1 MLLSRQQSQQEVSMR
16 VITLEEHFASSEI
29 AGANNAFTL
38 PTQSQPQELADFY
51 ESHTAFGA
59 ELFDIEDMR
68 LPYMDSQNITVQ
80 VLSYTSPVS
89 DKVPAQDAVRIC
101 RRANDILA
109 GHVAEHPDRFAGFA
123 TLPMSD
129 PKAAAD
135 ELERCVKE
143 LKFCG
148 TLVAGQYQGHFYDE
162 PQFLPVFAKAEEL
175 DVPVYFHPALINPA
189 IQDYYFMSPS
199 WSVVIGGQF
208 ASAGF
213 GWHMDVGIHVVR
225 MILSGI
231 FDKLPGLK
239 IISGHWGEMV
249 PAFLERMDYMFR
261 PESTGL
267 RRTISD
273 YYKENIY
280 ITPSGILSA
289 MQLEYLVKLMGAE
302 HILYS
307 VDYPYMQP
315 GNVYSFI
322 ADSNLTQSQK
332 ELIAHGNAE
341 RILHI

>member
-1 MLLSRQQSQQEVSMR
+1 MR

-29 AGANNAFTL
+29 AGANNAFSL
-38 PTQSQPQELADFY
+38 PPQSQPQELADFY

-231 FDKLPGLK
+231 FRGIGARWFLRSLREWITCSGRKAPGFAGLYPITTRRISTSLPAEFCRPCSLSTSSNSWGLNT
-239 IISGHWGEMV
+239 
-249 PAFLERMDYMFR
+249 Y
-261 PESTGL
+261 ST
-267 RRTISD
+267 RS
-273 YYKENIY
+273 
-280 ITPSGILSA
+280 ITPTCSPA
-289 MQLEYLVKLMGAE
+289 MSTA
-302 HILYS
+302 S
-307 VDYPYMQP
+307 
-315 GNVYSFI
+315 
-322 ADSNLTQSQK
+322 
-332 ELIAHGNAE
+332 
-341 RILHI
+341 

>member
-1 MLLSRQQSQQEVSMR
+1 MR
-16 VITLEEHFASSEI
+16 VITLEEHFTSPEI
-29 AGANNAFTL
+29 VAENSRFNL
-38 PTQSQPQELADFY
+38 PPQSQPEELTDFY
-51 ESHTAFGA
+51 KSHTAFGA

-68 LPYMDSQNITVQ
+68 LPYMDKQNITMQ
-80 VLSYTSPVS
+80 VLSYTSPIS
-89 DKVPAQDAVRIC
+89 DKVPPSDALRIC
-101 RRANDILA
+101 ARANDILA
-109 GHVAEHPDRFAGFA
+109 GHVAEHPERFAGFA

-148 TLVAGQYQGHFYDE
+148 ALVAGQFQGHFYDE
-162 PQFLPVFAKAEEL
+162 PQFLPIFAKAEEL

-231 FDKLPGLK
+231 FDKLPKLK
-239 IISGHWGEMV
+239 IISGHWGEMI

-267 RRTISD
+267 QRTISD
-273 YYKENIY
+273 YYKSNIY
-280 ITPSGILSA
+280 LTPSGILSA

-315 GNVYSFI
+315 DNVYTFI
-322 ADSNLTQSQK
+322 ADANLTQEQK